1 MYYVYILYSGVS
13 DKYYVGHTDDV
24 VRRLKEHNELSESS
38 YTSKH
43 RPWTLKAYFQISE
56 DRGLAMRV
64 ERFIKKQKSRK
75 FIEKILDNNDIG
87 FILDRLGPVG

>member
-1 MYYVYILYSGVS
+1 MYYVYILYSGFS

-43 RPWTLKAYFQISE
+43 RPWILKAYFQISE

-75 FIEKILDNNDIG
+75 FIEKVLDNNDIG